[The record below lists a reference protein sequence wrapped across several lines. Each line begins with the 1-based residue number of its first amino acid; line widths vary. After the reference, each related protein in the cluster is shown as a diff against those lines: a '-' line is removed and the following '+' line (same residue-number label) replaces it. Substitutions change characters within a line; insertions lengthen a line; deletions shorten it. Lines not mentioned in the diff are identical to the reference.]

1 MMQQNNLRDEI
12 HFKSYQ
18 VVVIFIVCHTLPLQ
32 RYKYIMKNGKWKK
45 RHRKKRISSPFYHV
59 ITCSINNVKTLR
71 ARTRAI
77 ACAHE
82 SHIE

>member
-18 VVVIFIVCHTLPLQ
+18 VVVIFIVCHTLHLQ

-45 RHRKKRISSPFYHV
+45 RHRKKESLRRFTISYRV
-59 ITCSINNVKTLR
+59 ASIM
-71 ARTRAI
+71 
-77 ACAHE
+77 
-82 SHIE
+82 